1 MSYTQILYHIVFATY
16 SRTPCLQ
23 VENRPK
29 LFEYI
34 WGILKNKNCHM
45 YQINGVEDHVHILC
59 SVHPGLSLSSLAKD
73 IKVASSA
80 YINKENLFPDFTNW
94 QEGYGAFSCS
104 YKDKE
109 SIIRYIQHQEEH
121 HREVTFIEEFEGM
134 LKAAG
139 VDYDLKHL
147 G

>member
-1 MSYTQILYHIVFATY
+1 V
-16 SRTPCLQ
+16 
-23 VENRPK
+23 
-29 LFEYI
+29 
-34 WGILKNKNCHM
+34 
-45 YQINGVEDHVHILC
+45 
-59 SVHPGLSLSSLAKD
+59 KD

-80 YINKENLFPDFTNW
+80 YITKEKLFPEFSKW

-109 SIIRYIQHQEEH
+109 SIIRYIQHQVDH
-121 HREVTFIEEFEGM
+121 HREVTFMEEFEGM

-139 VDYDLKHL
+139 VDYDPKHL